1 MSPWTRQVFLCA
13 QPDTF
18 ICIQQFKSFCTFA
31 FVLPEQRFKRPV
43 RLQSSTEQQICLS
56 TRHYSWRRRD
66 DQNIDDL
73 PLYRSRTAYYD
84 ILKVTPHAT
93 QAQIKTA
100 YYKQSFIYHP
110 DKNPGNMEATQ
121 AFSEISEA
129 YTVLGNINLKR
140 KYDRGILSESDVRG
154 AGKPSKASSSSSK
167 QTGSTQQQRGRHFTQ
182 RGEKVFYDFDAFY
195 KAHYGEQLQREQE
208 MRARKQRIQEMHEKK
223 KMAWQHT
230 KILEIL
236 ATMLCASA
244 GFILYNIKKS

>member
-1 MSPWTRQVFLCA
+1 MASRTRTVFFCA

-18 ICIQQFKSFCTFA
+18 ICIQQVKALCTFA
-31 FVLPEQRFKRPV
+31 FVLPEQKFKRL
-43 RLQSSTEQQICLS
+43 LQSSIEQESCNN
-56 TRHYSWRRRD
+56 TRHYNWRGRD
-66 DQNIDDL
+66 NQNIDAL

-110 DKNPGNMEATQ
+110 DKNPESMEATQ

-129 YTVLGNINLKR
+129 YTVLGNINLRR

-154 AGKPSKASSSSSK
+154 AGKPSKASSSSK
-167 QTGSTQQQRGRHFTQ
+167 QTGSTQQQRSRQYSQ
-182 RGEKVFYDFDAFY
+182 RGGKVFYDFDAFY

-208 MRARKQRIQEMHEKK
+208 MRARKQRIQELQERNRKE
-223 KMAWQHT
+223 WQHR

-244 GFILYNIKKS
+244 GLILYNIKNS